1 MTERKY
7 EAIIF
12 DIDGTLIDSL
22 DVWADVDR
30 QFLSENGI
38 EYSPEIS
45 GRLKAMH
52 FVSASQ
58 FFIDEFG
65 LDMPLEQVMN
75 RITEL
80 VKQKYFYEVKPKPF
94 VVEYIEAEYKKDIK
108 MCAATSNSRT
118 LAEGALKNLGLLNKL
133 EFVLTSDDVCC
144 GKDSPLIFQR
154 AAQMLGVPHE
164 NAIVFEDS
172 VHAAETAKKAG
183 FYTIGVYDEHYAKE
197 FDKLK
202 SVSDMTIKSF
212 RELIIK

>member
-1 MTERKY
+1 MTDRDYK
-7 EAIIF
+7 AIIF

-38 EYSPEIS
+38 AYSAEIS
-45 GRLKAMH
+45 NQLKCMH

-58 FFIDEFG
+58 FFIDTFK
-65 LDMPLEQVMN
+65 LDMSLEQVMY

-80 VKQKYFYEVKPKPF
+80 VKQKYFHEVKLKPF
-94 VVEYIEAEYKKDIK
+94 VMEYIEAEYKNGTK
-108 MCAATSNSRT
+108 MCAATSNSKA
-118 LAEGALKNLGLLNKL
+118 LAEGALRNLGLLDKL
-133 EFVLTSDDVCC
+133 EFVLTSDDVNC
-144 GKDSPLIFQR
+144 GKESPLIFHR
-154 AAQMLGVPHE
+154 SAEMLGVSSE
-164 NAIVFEDS
+164 QVIVFEDS

-183 FYTIGVYDEHYAKE
+183 FYTVGVYDEHYTHE

-212 RELIIK
+212 RELIA

>member
-1 MTERKY
+1 MTDKEY
-7 EAIIF
+7 CSVIF

-22 DVWADVDR
+22 DVWADVDK

-38 EYSPEIS
+38 EYSPDIS
-45 GRLKAMH
+45 GRLKTMH

-65 LDMPLEQVMN
+65 LDMSLELVMD

-94 VVEYIEAEYKKDIK
+94 AGEYIDMLCKKGVK

-118 LAEGALKNLGLLNKL
+118 LAEGALSNLGMLEKL

-144 GKDSPLIFQR
+144 GKDSPLIFHR
-154 AAQMLGVPHE
+154 AAEMLGVSPE
-164 NAIVFEDS
+164 NVIVFEDS

-183 FYTIGVYDEHYAKE
+183 FYTIGVYDEHYAHE
-197 FDKLK
+197 FERLK
-202 SVSDMTIKSF
+202 SICDRTIKSF
-212 RELIIK
+212 GELLL